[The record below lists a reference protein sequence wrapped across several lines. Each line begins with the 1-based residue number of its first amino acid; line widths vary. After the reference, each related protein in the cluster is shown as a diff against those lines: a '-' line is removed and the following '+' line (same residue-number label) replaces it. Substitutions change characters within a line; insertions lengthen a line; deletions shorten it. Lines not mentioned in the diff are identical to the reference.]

1 MNRSVDDDLYI
12 NLHSTIADIPA
23 KEWDGLNIAGYPFAS
38 HAFLSA
44 LEESGSVGAD
54 TGWQPLYI
62 CIRRGK
68 DEPYLGAV
76 PAYLKYHSYGE
87 YVSP

>member
-23 KEWDGLNIAGYPFAS
+23 IEWDGLNIAGYPFAS

-44 LEESGSVGAD
+44 LEKSGSVGAIPAGSRFISVFVGAR
-54 TGWQPLYI
+54 TSLIWGQ
-62 CIRRGK
+62 
-68 DEPYLGAV
+68 YLPIFDIIPMAE
-76 PAYLKYHSYGE
+76 LCL
-87 YVSP
+87 